1 LWLIDELLFLTV
13 DFWFYCRS
21 MASNALIAEGWG
33 AWETQVGMDLGFTE
47 DQLELDWEALI
58 LMLEG

>member
-1 LWLIDELLFLTV
+1 
-13 DFWFYCRS
+13 